1 MASCLLASIGDLAP
15 VLQGEVAAVRAAESL
30 DALVESV
37 TVLVHEVG
45 RLALEAELDARSA
58 ASPEWPTCPTCGRR
72 LHSKGWQI
80 RQVGTTLGLVRWR
93 RRIGRCP
100 GRCATGTVAP
110 LDQALV
116 LAPHQRHST
125 ELQRKA
131 TVLAVFVPLA
141 AATNILERLTRVRL
155 GATTVWHWVQTAGG
169 RAQAQ
174 LAAELAADGP
184 VAREQMTAVVDKLLM
199 LIGADGVMVPFRPN
213 GGSPAGRTVWR
224 EVKVGV
230 IARLGERVNRHGHT
244 VTVLC
249 QRRLV
254 AVLGDVDALAARLK
268 LEALRQGLASG
279 TRAVWISD
287 GARGLWRVYHE
298 QFAPLGVVGVLDFYH
313 TVGQIW
319 EAAEA
324 WFWRYLPSA
333 HQWLGQARHQLRH
346 GQVAD
351 VIQAIRT
358 AAAEGHRTVAHRAIL
373 ERVAKYLDRHRLHL
387 GYPSFREEGMPL
399 GSGFVESAVKW
410 LIQQRFKGVGMRW
423 SEDGFNHLLM
433 LRLAWANDRFDALFT
448 PSPNS

>member
-1 MASCLLASIGDLAP
+1 
-15 VLQGEVAAVRAAESL
+15 L
-30 DALVESV
+30 D
-37 TVLVHEVG
+37 H
-45 RLALEAELDARSA
+45 
-58 ASPEWPTCPTCGRR
+58 
-72 LHSKGWQI
+72 
-80 RQVGTTLGLVRWR
+80 
-93 RRIGRCP
+93 
-100 GRCATGTVAP
+100 
-110 LDQALV
+110 ALV

-184 VAREQMTAVVDKLLM
+184 VAREQMTTVVDKLLM

-268 LEALRQGLASG
+268 IEALRQGLACG

-287 GARGLWRVYHE
+287 GARGLWRVYRE
-298 QFAPLGVVGVLDFYH
+298 QFAPLGVVGILDFYH

-319 EAAEA
+319 EAAET

-333 HQWLGQARHQLRH
+333 HQWLLAHARHQVRH
-346 GQVAD
+346 GRVAE
-351 VIQAIRT
+351 VIQAIQ
-358 AAAEGHRTVAHRAIL
+358 AAAADSFRTEEHRAVL
-373 ERVAKYLDRHRLHL
+373 ERVTLFLDRHRRHL
-387 GYPSFREEGMPL
+387 DYPSFKAEGMPL

-448 PSPNS
+448 ASPNS